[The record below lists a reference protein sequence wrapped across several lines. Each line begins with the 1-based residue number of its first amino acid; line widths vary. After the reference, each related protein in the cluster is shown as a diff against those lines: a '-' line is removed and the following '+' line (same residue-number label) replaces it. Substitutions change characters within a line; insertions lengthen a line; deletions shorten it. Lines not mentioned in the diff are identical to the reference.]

1 MEGTHRPK
9 KEADR
14 SRWQAAVKIS
24 KGALSAS
31 AAAMACEGACGEGG
45 AKERSRSWSLLW
57 TVPSFPGGTSGQ
69 EPACQ
74 CRRLKKCGLDP

>member
-45 AKERSRSWSLLW
+45 AKERSRS
-57 TVPSFPGGTSGQ
+57 
-69 EPACQ
+69 
-74 CRRLKKCGLDP
+74 